1 MLGCAC
7 VKGCVSV
14 PALLCPPVNTAGAGD
29 TAVNLGLFPRGAP
42 NLQSVTIQC
51 SYFCEHLQ
59 VTIALT
65 RSLHRVTYTSILS
78 YESVI
83 IPMVQMGKQ
92 RRERLICFLLAGKT

>member
-1 MLGCAC
+1 MCLCEGVCVCARTSLSTSQHC
-7 VKGCVSV
+7 RGWGHSGE
-14 PALLCPPVNTAGAGD
+14 PGSL
-29 TAVNLGLFPRGAP
+29 PRGAP

-92 RRERLICFLLAGKT
+92 KRERLICFFLAGKT